1 MTSSWRRLS
10 WGPPSGGPTTS
21 AGQTRRELLLGAQS
35 RPATPG
41 SPLLSR
47 DEAKALA
54 DRVLAMSRADQ
65 TRVTI
70 SSSWSGNTRFADA
83 SITTSGGVTDTSIT
97 VTATVGKRRASS
109 TTNSLDEASLKRTV
123 ETAAQLARLAP
134 EDPEL
139 MPELGP
145 QTYQTVT
152 AFIER
157 TADLDPET
165 RASAVKRAVEAA
177 SASGKAAGQIFS
189 AGFLEAN
196 ARAVAVATSAGL
208 FAYHRTTDAN
218 FSMTARTPDG
228 TGSGWASGG
237 ARDWGRVD
245 PAAIGRIA
253 AQKAVASRNP
263 QDVPPG
269 LYTAVLEPQA
279 VGDLIPL
286 LAGALSA
293 RNADEGRSPFSK
305 PGGGNRIGEKVVDER
320 VTLYTDP
327 ADPALL
333 GQPFDNEGFPVGR
346 LVWIENGVL
355 RRLVY
360 SRFWAQKQGVQPTG
374 GGAGFGGLA
383 LAGGTKSTEEII
395 AGCERGIL
403 VTHFFYIR
411 SLEPRTVLN
420 TGLTRDGTF
429 LIENGKIT
437 RALKNFRWNESP
449 LLMLNRLEDIG
460 RAEPTAAGRLMPAL
474 RIRGFDFTSSS
485 EAV

>member
-1 MTSSWRRLS
+1 MTSPWERGGRRSRLS
-10 WGPPSGGPTTS
+10 PGGPS
-21 AGQTRRELLLGAQS
+21 RRALLLGGQNRQQTAS
-35 RPATPG
+35 ASG

-70 SSSWSGNTRFADA
+70 SSTWGGNTRFADA

-97 VTATVGKRRASS
+97 VTATVGRRRASS
-109 TTNSLDEASLKRTV
+109 TTNSLDDASLKRTV

-145 QTYQTVT
+145 QTYQTVP

-177 SASGKAAGQIFS
+177 SGAGKAVGQIFS

-196 ARAVAVATSAGL
+196 ARAIAVATSAGL

-237 ARDWGRVD
+237 ARDWGRLD
-245 PAAIGRIA
+245 AAAIGRVA
-253 AQKAVASRNP
+253 AQKAVASRSP
-263 QDVPPG
+263 QEVPPG

-286 LAGALSA
+286 LAGALNA
-293 RNADEGRSPFSK
+293 RTADEGRSPFSK
-305 PGGGNRIGEKVVDER
+305 AGGGNRIGEKVVDER
-320 VTLYTDP
+320 VTLYSDP
-327 ADPALL
+327 ADSGLL
-333 GQPFDNEGFPVGR
+333 AQPFDNEGLPIGR
-346 LVWIENGVL
+346 TVWIENGIL

-360 SRFWAQKQGVQPTG
+360 SRFWAQKQGAQPTG
-374 GGAGFGGLA
+374 GAAGAGLA
-383 LAGGTKSTEEII
+383 LVGGTKSTEEII

-429 LIENGKIT
+429 LIEKGKIT

-460 RAEPTAAGRLMPAL
+460 RSEPTAAGRLMPAL
-474 RIRGFDFTSSS
+474 RIRDFDFTSSS
-485 EAV
+485 DAV